1 MNLGM
6 ETSRTLMKH
15 GERIAAL
22 EERTRYRRQVDSEI

>member
-6 ETSRTLMKH
+6 ETSRPMMEYA
-15 GERIAAL
+15 ERIAAL